1 VTHLAKKGREF
12 LAEKD
17 HVGAVKDGA
26 GSRQKQGT
34 GRQFMFSKT
43 IGSGAL
49 DRGHEAK
56 KP

>member
-34 GRQFMFSKT
+34 GRQLMFSKT